1 MPGLKQ
7 TGCIARDWLT
17 THLSK
22 SEYSP
27 VACTLYLCK
36 NTTLPVMFYMFVNYF
51 GVKYTGDIS
60 VKHSIE
66 ALQKMYSIS
75 ID

>member
-1 MPGLKQ
+1 
-7 TGCIARDWLT
+7 
-17 THLSK
+17 
-22 SEYSP
+22 
-27 VACTLYLCK
+27 
-36 NTTLPVMFYMFVNYF
+36 MFYLFVNYF